1 MLTGKQ
7 LGDAIAVAI
16 KKKLESG
23 AVKSKAEIARHFHV
37 KLPSIYDWVKKGSI
51 SKDKLPELWAF
62 FSDVAGPEHWGMPG
76 WPGGHENAK
85 KHAGTSIKAT
95 DATYGVVSESQPM
108 AYAPS
113 SPIERVA
120 YKSTKAAIELLLL
133 PREQRTSMPAEV
145 QAAITFIENV
155 AIAEMDRKKS
165 AA

>member
-1 MLTGKQ
+1 MLTGKR

-16 KKKLESG
+16 KRKLESG

-62 FSDVAGPEHWGMPG
+62 FADVAGPEHWGMPG
-76 WPGGHENAK
+76 WPGG
-85 KHAGTSIKAT
+85 GS
-95 DATYGVVSESQPM
+95 VVKEYVAAPEVPAVSQHWRVSDNQPM
-108 AYAPS
+108 PYAS
-113 SPIERVA
+113 SIERTA
-120 YKSTKAAIELLLL
+120 YKGTRAAIELLLL
-133 PREQRTSMPAEV
+133 PPEQRTGMPADV

-155 AIAEMDRKKS
+155 AIEEMARRKS